1 MSEEV
6 KNLFIKVRV
15 SPKEKEI
22 LQKYCEEHNITISE
36 FIRMNCFNKVK
47 ENK

>member
-15 SPKEKEI
+15 SKEEKET
-22 LQKYCEEHNITISE
+22 LQKYCEEHSITLSE
-36 FIRMNCFNKVK
+36 LIRMSCFNRIK
-47 ENK
+47 N